1 MDRQRLEE
9 FLKSIKI
16 ARNGLSD
23 DVAFTIPALYPEW
36 KPGEGYV
43 SGDRVLYGD
52 TLYRVLQDHTSQE
65 TWTPDA
71 APSLFAKV
79 LIPDSS
85 TIPEWEQPDSTNPY
99 SKGDKVTYQ
108 GKIWI
113 STVDNNVWAPDVYGW
128 EQVTE

>member
-1 MDRQRLEE
+1 MDWQRLEE

-52 TLYRVLQDHTSQE
+52 TLYKVLQDHTSQE

-99 SKGDKVTYQ
+99 SKGDKVMYQ
-108 GKIWI
+108 GKTWI

>member
-1 MDRQRLEE
+1 MDRQRLEN

-23 DVAFTIPALYPEW
+23 DVAFTVPALYPEW
-36 KPGEGYV
+36 KPGEGYTA
-43 SGDRVLYGD
+43 GDRVFYGEALYK
-52 TLYRVLQDHTSQE
+52 VLQAHTSQE
-65 TWTPDA
+65 TWTPDV

-79 LIPDSS
+79 LIPDMD

-108 GKIWI
+108 GKAWI
-113 STVDNNVWAPDVYGW
+113 STVDNNVWAPGVYGW

>member
-43 SGDRVLYGD
+43 SGDRVFYGD
-52 TLYRVLQDHTSQE
+52 TLYKVLQGHTSQE

-71 APSLFAKV
+71 APSLFTKV
-79 LIPDSS
+79 LIPD
-85 TIPEWEQPDSTNPY
+85 TGVIPEWEQPDSTNPY

-108 GKIWI
+108 GKTWI
-113 STVDNNVWAPDVYGW
+113 STVDNNVWAPDAYGW
-128 EQVTE
+128 ELVTE